1 MTNTD
6 SAPTAFDSLGLPHFL
21 LNSLTDLGYEAATPI
36 QAETIPAMLGGQDV
50 VGIAQTGT
58 GKTAAFALPSLA
70 SLNFDSV
77 VPQIL
82 VLCHL
87 H

>member
-1 MTNTD
+1 MTD
-6 SAPTAFDSLGLPHFL
+6 SDNSPTAFTSLGLPHFL

-36 QAETIPAMLGGQDV
+36 QAETIPAMLSGQDV

-70 SLNFDSV
+70 SLDFNSV

-82 VLCHL
+82 VLWS
-87 H
+87 